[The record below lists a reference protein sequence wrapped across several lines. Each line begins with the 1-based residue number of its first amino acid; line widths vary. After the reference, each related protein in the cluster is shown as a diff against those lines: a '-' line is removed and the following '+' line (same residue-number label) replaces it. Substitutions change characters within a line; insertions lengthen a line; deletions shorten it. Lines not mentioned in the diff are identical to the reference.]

1 MTTPSGGRREWVT
14 EHMDRYLATDGE
26 DGHLWRDGI
35 PTLLLTT
42 TGRKSGKV
50 TATPLIYG
58 QDDDNYMVV
67 GSRGGAPSHP
77 QWYLNLSADSGVQVQ
92 VKADKFN
99 AQART
104 ATPEEKPRLWEIMA
118 KIYPPYDEYQGR
130 TDREIPVIILERV
143 P

>member
-1 MTTPSGGRREWVT
+1 
-14 EHMDRYLATDGE
+14 MDRYLATDGE

-42 TGRKSGKV
+42 TGSKSGKA
-50 TATPLIYG
+50 TTTPLIYG
-58 QDDDNYMVV
+58 QDGDNYMVI

-99 AQART
+99 ARART
-104 ATPEEKPRLWEIMA
+104 ASPEEKPRLWGIMA

-130 TDREIPVIILERV
+130 TDREIPVIILERA